1 MQLPETSSSWGTAGQ
16 TGNQSERDASAAGTR
31 MFCEEQ
37 SPSCPLSGQPR
48 VSHFFPPLF
57 QSALK
62 FLEEGRQNSEIA
74 GGHWRYKKNRAMALS
89 PEPASPGLV
98 LAEPGQK
105 GPPSRRLPSPFPHA
119 LSQATNQESFPSGS
133 HSLTPFAS
141 FPIFCQPLVLVLFY
155 YPS

>member
-1 MQLPETSSSWGTAGQ
+1 
-16 TGNQSERDASAAGTR
+16 

-37 SPSCPLSGQPR
+37 SPRCPLSGQPR

-62 FLEEGRQNSEIA
+62 FLEEGRQNSEIT
-74 GGHWRYKKNRAMALS
+74 GEHWRCKENRAIALS
-89 PEPASPGLV
+89 LEPARPGSV

-105 GPPSRRLPSPFPHA
+105 GPPSRHLPGPFPRA
-119 LSQATNQESFPSGS
+119 LSQATNRESFPSSS
-133 HSLTPFAS
+133 HSPTPFAS
-141 FPIFCQPLVLVLFY
+141 FPIFCQPLVLVLFS